1 MKDPI
6 LRMAEIDPL
15 NVEVIL
21 PASLYG
27 SVQQGDRAE
36 ISPETPRE
44 KFVARV
50 RVVDRVINA
59 ASGTFG
65 VRLELANEKQLIP
78 AGAKCRVKF
87 LK

>member
-1 MKDPI
+1 M
-6 LRMAEIDPL
+6 RVAEIDPL

-21 PASLYG
+21 PASMYG

-36 ISPETPRE
+36 VSPETPAG

-65 VRLELANEKQLIP
+65 IRLELPNEKQLIP